1 MEEPKAKF
9 IGFRVNDD
17 LYKQVD
23 DTAYKKRMTVSEY
36 ARRVL
41 EKDIRKENKHGKSE

>member
-1 MEEPKAKF
+1 MSENKTKF
-9 IGFRVNDD
+9 IGFRVSKD

-36 ARRVL
+36 ARQVL
-41 EKDIRKENKHGKSE
+41 EKDVKKENKNVVG